1 MDHFYDETVAEVSTP
16 VVTPVAS
23 IIEPTEPKIEMA
35 PPPPPPP
42 VIDNTLDNLVD
53 DEGKSIDVQSAGCDV
68 GSDQHAGFP

>member
-53 DEGKSIDVQSAGCDV
+53 DEGKFINNNRITIRGDSI
-68 GSDQHAGFP
+68 F